1 MDSTKN
7 AAWPLVRVPGLH
19 EEMEESSSKV
29 RQRHVELA
37 QKILDFAIERGLPRG
52 GRLTEQVL
60 ASHCNVSR
68 TPIRKALQLL
78 AERKIV
84 GPEPEGGYQLTI
96 EPASFPGLADVSP
109 PAEDGELYSA
119 ILRDV
124 SAGRIGDSQTVAS
137 LQRRYGS
144 SRSAVQNA
152 LTRLSEDSLAERA
165 PGQQWLIKQF
175 AISSDAIAKS
185 FEFRLA
191 CEPIALTMPGFR
203 RDVSALT
210 SLRQSMEILRGM
222 GEGAFDHKLFERTDY
237 DFHMLIARSCGNPFM
252 SESLQTHHRRRKASQ
267 PPSHVNAYRLI
278 QSNAEHLQ
286 ILEQLER
293 GQFDLA
299 ADLLRVHLQLSHVER
314 PRIAGR
320 GVPGGFR
327 MAG

>member
-1 MDSTKN
+1 MQHAGRLALTGM
-7 AAWPLVRVPGLH
+7 PIG
-19 EEMEESSSKV
+19 MEESTGKV

-78 AERKIV
+78 AEKRIV
-84 GPEPEGGYQLTI
+84 RSEPEGGYQLAI
-96 EPASFPGLADVSP
+96 EPASFPGFAGEPP
-109 PAEDGELYSA
+109 PAEEAELYNA
-119 ILRDV
+119 ILRDI
-124 SAGRIGDSQTVAS
+124 SAGRIGDSQTVAG
-137 LQRRYGS
+137 LQRRYGA

-152 LTRLSEDSLAERA
+152 LIRLSEENLAERA

-175 AISSDAIAKS
+175 AISGDAIAKS
-185 FEFRLA
+185 YEFRLA
-191 CEPIALTMPGFR
+191 CEPLALTMPGFR
-203 RDVSALT
+203 RDVAALT

-222 GEGAFDHKLFERTDY
+222 GEGAFDHRLFERTDH
-237 DFHMLIARSCGNPFM
+237 DFHMLIARSSGNPFM
-252 SESLQTHHRRRKASQ
+252 SETLQTHQRRRKASQ
-267 PPSHVNAYRLI
+267 PPKHVNAFRLI

-286 ILEQLER
+286 ILEQIER

-299 ADLLRVHLQLSHVER
+299 ADLLRVHIQLSHVER

-320 GVPGGFR
+320 GVPPAFR
-327 MAG
+327 IAG

>member
-1 MDSTKN
+1 MQHASRF
-7 AAWPLVRVPGLH
+7 AQIGMPIG
-19 EEMEESSSKV
+19 MEESTGKV

-78 AERKIV
+78 AEKRIV
-84 GPEPEGGYQLTI
+84 SSEHEGGYQLAI
-96 EPASFPGLADVSP
+96 EPASFPGFAGEAL
-109 PAEDGELYSA
+109 PAEAAELYNA
-119 ILRDV
+119 ILRDI
-124 SAGRIGDSQTVAS
+124 SAGRIGDSQTVAG
-137 LQRRYGS
+137 LQRRYGA

-152 LTRLSEDSLAERA
+152 LIRLSEENLAERA

-175 AISSDAIAKS
+175 AISGEAIAKS
-185 FEFRLA
+185 YEFRLA
-191 CEPIALTMPGFR
+191 CEPLALTMPGFR
-203 RDVSALT
+203 RDVAALT

-222 GEGAFDHKLFERTDY
+222 GEGAFDQRLFERTDH

-252 SESLQTHHRRRKASQ
+252 SETLQTHHRRRKASQ
-267 PPSHVNAYRLI
+267 PPMHVNAFRLI

-286 ILEQLER
+286 ILEQIER

-299 ADLLRVHLQLSHVER
+299 ADLLRVHIQLSHVER

-320 GVPGGFR
+320 GVPIAFR
-327 MAG
+327 IAG